1 MTPSTP
7 PLPRARTAA
16 LAGLS
21 ALLLS
26 HCGAPGEPT
35 ALGAAVVENDLDA
48 VSALLEHADADP
60 DGFGGDG
67 WAPIHRAARRADP
80 EIVGRLLE
88 AGADPDLRDR
98 RNGWTPL
105 LHAIHWRNR
114 AAAAA
119 LIAAGADVDR
129 RSRSGATP
137 LFLAAGYGMEGVVRQ
152 LLEHGADPRA
162 EVRGA
167 NALWAA
173 AGGGA
178 IRDFADGPPLGHC
191 FPEVLD
197 ALLTAAPDLEVGGGL
212 RGRVLQWLANDHCE
226 PVVADL
232 RAGAFSLR

>member
-1 MTPSTP
+1 MTPLTP
-7 PLPRARTAA
+7 SLPRARTAA

-21 ALLLS
+21 ALLLFR
-26 HCGAPGEPT
+26 CGEPGEPT

-67 WAPIHRAARRADP
+67 RAPIHRAARRADA

-88 AGADPDLRDR
+88 AGADLDLRDR

-114 AAAAA
+114 PAAAA
-119 LIAAGADVDR
+119 LIEAGADVDA
-129 RSRSGATP
+129 RSRSGNTP
-137 LFLAAGYGMEGVVRQ
+137 LFMAAGYGMEGIVRQ

-197 ALLTAAPDLEVGGGL
+197 ALLTAAPDLELGG
-212 RGRVLQWLANDHCE
+212 RVRSRVLQWLANDHCE
-226 PVVADL
+226 PLVADL

>member
-1 MTPSTP
+1 MTLS
-7 PLPRARTAA
+7 LPRSGVPAA
-16 LAGLS
+16 AVAGLS

-26 HCGAPGEPT
+26 HCGEPGAPT
-35 ALGAAVVENDLDA
+35 ALGAAVAENDFEA

-60 DGFGGDG
+60 GGFGGDG
-67 WAPIHRAARRADP
+67 WAPIHRAARRADA
-80 EIVGRLLE
+80 EIVHLLLE
-88 AGADPDLRDR
+88 TGADLDLRDR

-114 AAAAA
+114 AAAAT
-119 LIAAGADVDR
+119 LIEAGADVNR

-137 LFLAAGYGMEGVVRQ
+137 LFMASGYGMEGIVRL
-152 LLEHGADPRA
+152 LLEHGADPRV

-197 ALLTAAPDLEVGGGL
+197 TLLAAAPDLEVGGGL

-226 PVVADL
+226 PLVAAL
-232 RAGAFSLR
+232 RAGDYPLR